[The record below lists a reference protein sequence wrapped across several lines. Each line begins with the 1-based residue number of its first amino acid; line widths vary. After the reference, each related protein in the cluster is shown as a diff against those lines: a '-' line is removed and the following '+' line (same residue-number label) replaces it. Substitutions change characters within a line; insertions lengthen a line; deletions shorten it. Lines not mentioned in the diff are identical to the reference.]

1 MTKNWKKNYSCKKK
15 LTFFLSK
22 TAIYL
27 SLALHKVCPSYNT
40 VKAVFSLLG
49 PGHCTVQKLFSQI
62 LCLHKLLHIG
72 RILSPYRGQKILTLN
87 LSQSYA
93 VFEVMCFTFYSVQK
107 FFIPNIDLHAI
118 AGFDAWS
125 CRK

>member
-40 VKAVFSLLG
+40 VKAVF
-49 PGHCTVQKLFSQI
+49 P
-62 LCLHKLLHIG
+62 
-72 RILSPYRGQKILTLN
+72 
-87 LSQSYA
+87 
-93 VFEVMCFTFYSVQK
+93 YSVLGTALSKNFSAK
-107 FFIPNIDLHAI
+107 FYAYTNF
-118 AGFDAWS
+118 S
-125 CRK
+125 T